1 MPTTVLL
8 YLPIALPLG
17 AAAAHAVLGWRR
29 ISVGIALAST
39 ILAFGCACLLAVTVT
54 RRGPQSAAGGWL
66 HTDALSAWMLLG
78 ITAIPVLVCTASHS
92 YLVVADTT
100 RSHARWYGIQL
111 QLFIAAM
118 STAVVAGNLGVVW
131 VAIEATT
138 IVTAFLVAHHRTRTA
153 LEAAWKYVVICSAAI
168 AIAFLGL
175 VLLYFAARHAGL
187 SGDAALNWTALHG
200 HAHALD
206 AAVTR
211 IAVGLALIGFGA
223 KAGLAPLHAWL
234 PDAHSQAPAPISALM
249 SGVLLAVAFYTVLRI
264 KTIADAAL
272 GTGYTRTLLLVLALA
287 TLMLT
292 AIMLAG
298 QHDYKR
304 MLAYSSMEHMALVA
318 LAAAVGTKLAIAAL
332 LLHIAGHGLTK
343 TAAFL
348 SAGHILHMHNST
360 RIAAVRS
367 LATRAPGLA
376 ALFGLALLALLGLP
390 PASLFASE
398 IGIARTG
405 IAAGLGWPIAV
416 GYTLALIAFIAITV
430 RGAPMLLGPPPTNP
444 APTSATATGPH
455 RLSATAAA
463 PIIVAL
469 TAVAVLGITLGP
481 LAQLLTA
488 AATIAGTP

>member
-1 MPTTVLL
+1 
-8 YLPIALPLG
+8 
-17 AAAAHAVLGWRR
+17 
-29 ISVGIALAST
+29 
-39 ILAFGCACLLAVTVT
+39 
-54 RRGPQSAAGGWL
+54 
-66 HTDALSAWMLLG
+66 MLLG
-78 ITAIPVLVCTASHS
+78 ITAIPVLVCAASPH
-92 YLVVADTT
+92 YLATSHT
-100 RSHARWYGIQL
+100 EPGHARWYGIQL

-118 STAVVAGNLGVVW
+118 STAVITANLGVVW

-187 SGDAALNWTALHG
+187 SGDAALNWTDLRT

-206 AAVTR
+206 PAVTR
-211 IAVGLALIGFGA
+211 IAVGLAMIGFGA
-223 KAGLAPLHAWL
+223 KAGLIPLHAWL

-249 SGVLLAVAFYTVLRI
+249 SGVLLAVAFYTILRI
-264 KTIADAAL
+264 KTIADPAL
-272 GTGYTRTLLLVLALA
+272 GTGYTRTLLLILALA
-287 TLMLT
+287 TLTLT

-298 QHDYKR
+298 QRDYKR

-332 LLHIAGHGLTK
+332 LLHIAGHGLAK
-343 TAAFL
+343 TVAFL
-348 SAGHILHMHNST
+348 SAGHILHMHESS
-360 RIAAVRS
+360 RIAAVRA

-405 IAAGLGWPIAV
+405 IAAGLGWPIAI
-416 GYTLALIAFIAITV
+416 GYTLALISFIAISI
-430 RGAPMLLGPPPTNP
+430 RGAAMLLGPPP
-444 APTSATATGPH
+444 PTPTAKPVTGAHP
-455 RLSATAAA
+455 LSVTAAA
-463 PIIVAL
+463 PMIVAL
-469 TAVAVLGITLGP
+469 IAVAVLGITLGP
-481 LAQLLTA
+481 LTHLLTA
-488 AATIAGTP
+488 AATIVGTP